1 MMKKLRSRRGE
12 TLTEILVSL
21 AILVL
26 SISLLVTMIMSAGKI
41 TEEVKTQD
49 KNYNEEASAAERAE
63 RGDILTD
70 ESPATVVISLDGSTD
85 SNFQVKI
92 DVDICGKEDGTLRSY
107 KKHEDPDT

>member
-1 MMKKLRSRRGE
+1 MILQKKLRSRRGE

-49 KNYNEEASAAERAE
+49 KNYNEEASAAER
-63 RGDILTD
+63 GDILTD

-107 KKHEDPDT
+107 KKHEDAGT